1 MNIKYSKR
9 NSFFMLLACI
19 VGFVALPLMGLDTFN
34 LELYNNFPLIPE
46 AYIPYVSYP
55 IFYFGLIGC
64 SVGINMSWKRIFNS
78 NIVMKINKDGFWADL
93 ENQIDVDLKWEEIE
107 SFKLK
112 VRKVQRR
119 YLEYLVINPKDISIA
134 QRVNRLSGH
143 DSSTAASF
151 MKWTKKTLGKAATA
165 GIYDPHKQIAI
176 YLEGFQYKPEKI
188 IMKMEEYFEEN
199 K

>member
-1 MNIKYSKR
+1 MDIKYSKR
-9 NSFFMLLACI
+9 NSFFILLACI
-19 VGFVALPLMGLDTFN
+19 VGFIGLPLMGLDTFN
-34 LELYNNFPLIPE
+34 LELYNSFPLIPE
-46 AYIPYVSYP
+46 AYIPYASYP
-55 IFYFGLIGC
+55 LFYFGLIGC
-64 SVGINMSWKRIFNS
+64 AVGINLSWKRIFNS
-78 NIVMKINKDGFWADL
+78 NNVMKINKDWFLADL
-93 ENQIDVDLKWEEIE
+93 DYQIDVELKWEEIE
-107 SFKLK
+107 TFKLK

-143 DSSTAASF
+143 DPSTAASF

-176 YLEGFQYKPEKI
+176 YLDGFQYKPEKI

>member
-46 AYIPYVSYP
+46 AYTPYVSYP
-55 IFYFGLIGC
+55 IFYFCLIGC

-112 VRKVQRR
+112 VRKVSGR
-119 YLEYLVINPKDISIA
+119 YLEFLVINPKDISIA

-151 MKWTKKTLGKAATA
+151 MKWTKKTLGKAATV

>member
-1 MNIKYSKR
+1 MDIKYSKR
-9 NSFFMLLACI
+9 NSFFMLLASI
-19 VGFVALPLMGLDTFN
+19 VGFIGLPLIGLDTFS
-34 LELYNNFPLIPE
+34 LELYKNYPYIPE

-55 IFYFGLIGC
+55 LFYFGLIGC
-64 SVGINMSWKRIFNS
+64 AVGINISWKRIFNS

-93 ENQIDVDLKWEEIE
+93 DNQIDVDLKWEEIE

-112 VRKVQRR
+112 VRKVKGR
-119 YLEYLVINPKDISIA
+119 YLEFLVINPKDISIA

-165 GIYDPHKQIAI
+165 GIFDPHKQIAI
-176 YLEGFQYKPEKI
+176 FLDGFQYKPEKI
-188 IMKMEEYFEEN
+188 IMKMEEYFEEH

>member
-1 MNIKYSKR
+1 MDIKYSKR
-9 NSFFMLLACI
+9 NSFFMLLASI
-19 VGFVALPLMGLDTFN
+19 VGFIGFPLIGLDTFS
-34 LELYNNFPLIPE
+34 LELYKNYPYIPE

-55 IFYFGLIGC
+55 LFYFGLIGC
-64 SVGINMSWKRIFNS
+64 AVGINMSWKRIFNS

-93 ENQIDVDLKWEEIE
+93 DNQIDVDLKWEEIE

-176 YLEGFQYKPEKI
+176 YLDGFQYKPEKI

>member
-1 MNIKYSKR
+1 MDIKYSKR
-9 NSFFMLLACI
+9 NSFFILLTCI
-19 VGFVALPLMGLDTFN
+19 VGFIGLPLMGLDTFN

-55 IFYFGLIGC
+55 IFYFCLIGC

-112 VRKVQRR
+112 VRKVSGR
-119 YLEYLVINPKDISIA
+119 YLEFLVINPKDISIA

-151 MKWTKKTLGKAATA
+151 MKWTKKTLGKAATV

>member
-1 MNIKYSKR
+1 MDIKYSKR
-9 NSFFMLLACI
+9 NSFFLLLVSI
-19 VGFVALPLMGLDTFN
+19 FGFIALPLMGLDTFN
-34 LELYNNFPLIPE
+34 LEIYNNFPIIPE
-46 AYIPYVSYP
+46 AYVIYISYP
-55 IFYFGLIGC
+55 LFYFGLIGC
-64 SVGINMSWKRIFNS
+64 AVGINIFWKRIFNS

-93 ENQIDVDLKWEEIE
+93 DNQIDVDLKWEEIE

-112 VRKVQRR
+112 VRKVKRR

-165 GIYDPHKQIAI
+165 GIFDPHKQIAI
-176 YLEGFQYKPEKI
+176 FLDGFQYKPEKI

>member
-1 MNIKYSKR
+1 MDIKYSKR
-9 NSFFMLLACI
+9 NSFFLLLVSI
-19 VGFVALPLMGLDTFN
+19 FGFIALPLMGLDTFN
-34 LELYNNFPLIPE
+34 LEIYNNFPIIPE
-46 AYIPYVSYP
+46 AYVIYISYP
-55 IFYFGLIGC
+55 LFYFGLIGC
-64 SVGINMSWKRIFNS
+64 AVGINIFWKRIFNS

-93 ENQIDVDLKWEEIE
+93 DNQIDVDLKWEEIE

-176 YLEGFQYKPEKI
+176 YLDGFQYKPEKI

>member
-1 MNIKYSKR
+1 MDIKYSKR
-9 NSFFMLLACI
+9 NSFFMLLVGI
-19 VGFVALPLMGLDTFN
+19 VGFIGLPLMGLDTFS
-34 LELYNNFPLIPE
+34 LELYKSYPLIPE
-46 AYIPYVSYP
+46 AYIPYASYP
-55 IFYFGLIGC
+55 LFYFGLIGC
-64 SVGINMSWKRIFNS
+64 AVGINISWKRIFNS

-93 ENQIDVDLKWEEIE
+93 DNQIAVDLKWEEIE

-112 VRKVQRR
+112 VRKVKRR
-119 YLEYLVINPKDISIA
+119 YQEYLVINPKDISIA

-176 YLEGFQYKPEKI
+176 YLDGFQYKPEKI

>member
-19 VGFVALPLMGLDTFN
+19 VGFVGLPLMGLDTFN

-55 IFYFGLIGC
+55 IFYFCLIGC

-112 VRKVQRR
+112 VRKVSGR
-119 YLEYLVINPKDISIA
+119 YLEFLVINPKDISIA

-151 MKWTKKTLGKAATA
+151 MKWTKKTLGKAATV

>member
-1 MNIKYSKR
+1 
-9 NSFFMLLACI
+9 MLLACI

-55 IFYFGLIGC
+55 IFYFCLIGC

-112 VRKVQRR
+112 VRKVSGR
-119 YLEYLVINPKDISIA
+119 YLEFLVINPKDISIA

-151 MKWTKKTLGKAATA
+151 MKWTKKTLGKAATV

>member
-55 IFYFGLIGC
+55 IFYFCLIGC

-112 VRKVQRR
+112 VRKVSGR
-119 YLEYLVINPKDISIA
+119 YLEFLVINPKDISIA

-151 MKWTKKTLGKAATA
+151 MKWTKKTLGKAATV

-188 IMKMEEYFEEN
+188 IMKMEEYYEEN

>member
-1 MNIKYSKR
+1 MDIKYSKR
-9 NSFFMLLACI
+9 NSFFMLLAGI
-19 VGFVALPLMGLDTFN
+19 FGFICLPLIGLDTFS
-34 LELYNNFPLIPE
+34 LELYKNFPLIPE
-46 AYIPYVSYP
+46 AYIPYASYP
-55 IFYFGLIGC
+55 LFYFGLIGC
-64 SVGINMSWKRIFNS
+64 AVGINMSWKRIFNS

-93 ENQIDVDLKWEEIE
+93 DNQIDVDLKWEEIE

-112 VRKVQRR
+112 VRKVKRR

-176 YLEGFQYKPEKI
+176 YLDGFQYKPEKI

>member
-55 IFYFGLIGC
+55 IFYFCLIGC

-93 ENQIDVDLKWEEIE
+93 DNQIDVDLKWEEIE

-112 VRKVQRR
+112 VRKVSGR
-119 YLEYLVINPKDISIA
+119 YLEFLVINPKDISIA

-151 MKWTKKTLGKAATA
+151 MKWTKKTLGKAATV

>member
-1 MNIKYSKR
+1 
-9 NSFFMLLACI
+9 MLLAGI
-19 VGFVALPLMGLDTFN
+19 FGFICLPLIGLDTFS
-34 LELYNNFPLIPE
+34 LELYKNFPLIPE
-46 AYIPYVSYP
+46 AYIPYASYP
-55 IFYFGLIGC
+55 LFYFGLIGC
-64 SVGINMSWKRIFNS
+64 AVGINISWKRIFNS

-93 ENQIDVDLKWEEIE
+93 DNQIDVDLKWEEIE

-112 VRKVQRR
+112 VRKVSGR
-119 YLEYLVINPKDISIA
+119 YLEFLVINPKDISIA

-165 GIYDPHKQIAI
+165 GIFDPHKQIAI
-176 YLEGFQYKPEKI
+176 FLDGFQYKPEKI
-188 IMKMEEYFEEN
+188 IMKMEEYYEEN

>member
-9 NSFFMLLACI
+9 NSFFIFLGCI
-19 VGFVALPLMGLDTFN
+19 VGFIGLPLIGLDTFS
-34 LELYNNFPLIPE
+34 LELYKSYPLIPE
-46 AYIPYVSYP
+46 AYIPYASYP
-55 IFYFGLIGC
+55 LFYFGLIGC
-64 SVGINMSWKRIFNS
+64 AVGINMSWKRIFNS

-93 ENQIDVDLKWEEIE
+93 DNQIDVDLKWEEIE
-107 SFKLK
+107 SFKFK
-112 VRKVQRR
+112 VRKVKRR

-176 YLEGFQYKPEKI
+176 YLDGFQYKPEKI

>member
-1 MNIKYSKR
+1 MDIKYSKR
-9 NSFFMLLACI
+9 NSFFILLACI
-19 VGFVALPLMGLDTFN
+19 VGFIGLPLMGLDTFN
-34 LELYNNFPLIPE
+34 LELYNSFPLIPE
-46 AYIPYVSYP
+46 AYIPYASYP
-55 IFYFGLIGC
+55 LFYFGLIGC
-64 SVGINMSWKRIFNS
+64 AVGINLSWKRIFNS

-93 ENQIDVDLKWEEIE
+93 DNQIDVDLKWEEIE

-112 VRKVQRR
+112 VRKVKRR

-176 YLEGFQYKPEKI
+176 YLDGFQYKPEKI

>member
-1 MNIKYSKR
+1 MDIKYSKR
-9 NSFFMLLACI
+9 NSFFMLLASI
-19 VGFVALPLMGLDTFN
+19 VGFIGLPLIGLDTFS
-34 LELYNNFPLIPE
+34 LELYKNYPYIPE

-55 IFYFGLIGC
+55 LFYFGLIGC
-64 SVGINMSWKRIFNS
+64 AVGINISWKRIFNS

-93 ENQIDVDLKWEEIE
+93 DNQIGVDLKWEEIE

-112 VRKVQRR
+112 VRKVKRR
-119 YLEYLVINPKDISIA
+119 YQEYLVINPKDISIA

-176 YLEGFQYKPEKI
+176 YLDGFQYKPEKI

>member
-1 MNIKYSKR
+1 MDIKYSKR
-9 NSFFMLLACI
+9 NSFFLLLASI
-19 VGFVALPLMGLDTFN
+19 FGFIALPLMGLDTFN
-34 LELYNNFPLIPE
+34 LEIYNNFPIIPE
-46 AYIPYVSYP
+46 AYVIYISYP

-64 SVGINMSWKRIFNS
+64 AVGINIFWKRIFNS
-78 NIVMKINKDGFWADL
+78 NIVMKIDEDGFWADID
-93 ENQIDVDLKWEEIE
+93 NQIDVNLKWKEID
-107 SFKLK
+107 SFRLK
-112 VRKVQRR
+112 VRKVSGR

-151 MKWTKKTLGKAATA
+151 MKWTKKTLGKAATV

-188 IMKMEEYFEEN
+188 IMKMEEYYEEN

>member
-1 MNIKYSKR
+1 
-9 NSFFMLLACI
+9 MLLASI
-19 VGFVALPLMGLDTFN
+19 VGFIGLPLIGLDTFS
-34 LELYNNFPLIPE
+34 LELYKNYPYIPE

-55 IFYFGLIGC
+55 LFYFGLIGC
-64 SVGINMSWKRIFNS
+64 AVGINISWKRIFNS

-93 ENQIDVDLKWEEIE
+93 DNQIDVDLKWEEIE

-165 GIYDPHKQIAI
+165 GIFDPHKQIAI
-176 YLEGFQYKPEKI
+176 YLDGFQYKPEKI

>member
-1 MNIKYSKR
+1 MDIKYSKR

-55 IFYFGLIGC
+55 IFYFCLIGC

-112 VRKVQRR
+112 VRKVSGR
-119 YLEYLVINPKDISIA
+119 YLEFLVINPKDISIA

-151 MKWTKKTLGKAATA
+151 MKWTKKTLGKAATV

>member
-1 MNIKYSKR
+1 MDIKYSKR
-9 NSFFMLLACI
+9 NSFFMLLGSI
-19 VGFVALPLMGLDTFN
+19 VGFIGLPLIGLDTFS
-34 LELYNNFPLIPE
+34 LELYKNYPYIPE

-55 IFYFGLIGC
+55 LFYFGLIGC
-64 SVGINMSWKRIFNS
+64 AVGINISWKRIFNS

-93 ENQIDVDLKWEEIE
+93 DNQIGVDLKWEEIE

-112 VRKVQRR
+112 VRKVKRR
-119 YLEYLVINPKDISIA
+119 YQEYLVINPKDISIA

-176 YLEGFQYKPEKI
+176 YLDGFQYKPEKI

>member
-1 MNIKYSKR
+1 MDIKYSKR
-9 NSFFMLLACI
+9 NSFFMLLGSI
-19 VGFVALPLMGLDTFN
+19 VGFIGLPLIGLDTFS
-34 LELYNNFPLIPE
+34 LELYKNYPYIPE

-55 IFYFGLIGC
+55 LFYFGLIGC
-64 SVGINMSWKRIFNS
+64 AVGINISWKRIFNS

-93 ENQIDVDLKWEEIE
+93 DNQIAVDLKWEEIE

-112 VRKVQRR
+112 VRKVKRR
-119 YLEYLVINPKDISIA
+119 YQEYLVINPKDISIA

-151 MKWTKKTLGKAATA
+151 MKWTKKTLGKAAAA

-176 YLEGFQYKPEKI
+176 YLDGFQYKPEKI